1 LNCLIKTYLDAII
14 YLCKNIEKYMS
25 AEEQLQ
31 GMVDQTI
38 EMALMNVEAYY
49 KEIEASNEILKI
61 ENPKEFVFGL
71 IMGQIL
77 GLGVAA
83 LAQMKGGNP
92 TPQDQMQVRDMAYKR
107 VPQIRERIFEK

>member
-1 LNCLIKTYLDAII
+1 LAQITYLS
-14 YLCKNIEKYMS
+14 KNIEKCMS

-31 GMVDQTI
+31 AMVDQTI
-38 EMALMNVEAYY
+38 DMALMNVEAYY

-61 ENPKEFVFGL
+61 ENSKEFVFGL

-83 LAQMKGGNP
+83 LAQMKQGNP

-107 VPQIRERIFEK
+107 VPQIRERIFDK

>member
-1 LNCLIKTYLDAII
+1 
-14 YLCKNIEKYMS
+14 MS

-38 EMALMNVEAYY
+38 DMALMNVEAYY

-92 TPQDQMQVRDMAYKR
+92 TPQDQMQVLSL
-107 VPQIRERIFEK
+107 IHI

>member
-1 LNCLIKTYLDAII
+1 MVAQTLD
-14 YLCKNIEKYMS
+14 MS
-25 AEEQLQ
+25 
-31 GMVDQTI
+31 
-38 EMALMNVEAYY
+38 LMNVDAYY
-49 KEIEASNEILKI
+49 KVIEASNEILKI

-83 LAQMKGGNP
+83 LAQMKQGNP

-107 VPQIRERIFEK
+107 VPQIRERIFDK

>member
-1 LNCLIKTYLDAII
+1 
-14 YLCKNIEKYMS
+14 MS

-38 EMALMNVEAYY
+38 DMALMNVEAYY

-83 LAQMKGGNP
+83 LAMWYG
-92 TPQDQMQVRDMAYKR
+92 MA
-107 VPQIRERIFEK
+107 VMFA

>member
-1 LNCLIKTYLDAII
+1 
-14 YLCKNIEKYMS
+14 MS

-38 EMALMNVEAYY
+38 DMALMNVEAYY

-77 GLGVAA
+77 GLGDAA

-107 VPQIRERIFEK
+107 VPQIRERIFG

>member
-1 LNCLIKTYLDAII
+1 
-14 YLCKNIEKYMS
+14 MS

-31 GMVDQTI
+31 AMVDQTI
-38 EMALMNVEAYY
+38 DMALMNVDAYY

-71 IMGQIL
+71 IMGLIL

-83 LAQMKGGNP
+83 LAQMKQGNP
-92 TPQDQMQVRDMAYKR
+92 TPQDQMQVRDKAYKR
-107 VPQIRERIFEK
+107 VPQIRERIFDK

>member
-1 LNCLIKTYLDAII
+1 
-14 YLCKNIEKYMS
+14 MS

-38 EMALMNVEAYY
+38 DMALMNVEAYY

-77 GLGVAA
+77 GLS
-83 LAQMKGGNP
+83 L
-92 TPQDQMQVRDMAYKR
+92 
-107 VPQIRERIFEK
+107 IHI

>member
-1 LNCLIKTYLDAII
+1 MAQNTYLS
-14 YLCKNIEKYMS
+14 KNIEKYMS

-31 GMVDQTI
+31 AMVDQTI
-38 EMALMNVEAYY
+38 DMALMNVDAYY

-83 LAQMKGGNP
+83 LAQMKQGNP

-107 VPQIRERIFEK
+107 VPQIRERIFDK

>member
-1 LNCLIKTYLDAII
+1 LNCLIKRYLDAITYNPI
-14 YLCKNIEKYMS
+14 NNENIMS

-38 EMALMNVEAYY
+38 DMALMNVEAYY

-107 VPQIRERIFEK
+107 VPQIRERIFG

>member
-1 LNCLIKTYLDAII
+1 
-14 YLCKNIEKYMS
+14 MS

-31 GMVDQTI
+31 QMVDQTI
-38 EMALMNVEAYY
+38 EMAIMNKDAYF

-61 ENPKEFVFGL
+61 KDPKEFVFGL

-83 LAQMKGGNP
+83 LAQMKAASGQGNP
-92 TPQDQMQVRDMAYKR
+92 TPQDQMIVRDMAYKR
-107 VPQIRERIFEK
+107 VPEIRERIFEE

>member
-1 LNCLIKTYLDAII
+1 MAQITYLS
-14 YLCKNIEKYMS
+14 KNIEKYMS

-31 GMVDQTI
+31 AMVDQTI
-38 EMALMNVEAYY
+38 DMALMNVEAYY

-83 LAQMKGGNP
+83 LAQMKQGNP

-107 VPQIRERIFEK
+107 VPQIRERIFDK

>member
-1 LNCLIKTYLDAII
+1 
-14 YLCKNIEKYMS
+14 MS

-31 GMVDQTI
+31 AMVDQTI
-38 EMALMNVEAYY
+38 DMALMNVDAYH

-77 GLGVAA
+77 GLGVVA
-83 LAQMKGGNP
+83 LAQMKQGNP

-107 VPQIRERIFEK
+107 VPQIRERIFDK

>member
-1 LNCLIKTYLDAII
+1 
-14 YLCKNIEKYMS
+14 MS

-31 GMVDQTI
+31 AMVDQTI
-38 EMALMNVEAYY
+38 DMALMNVEAYH

-83 LAQMKGGNP
+83 LAQMKQGNP
-92 TPQDQMQVRDMAYKR
+92 TPQDQMQE
-107 VPQIRERIFEK
+107 RERAAGPGQRDVGQAVVVRRGRGNWVLSNQL